1 LLANAVAVSVTRSF
15 INRENPIRFESKNIN
30 FESNTFGHCK
40 GKYVKEKW

>member
-30 FESNTFGHCK
+30 FESILLGIVK
-40 GKYVKEKW
+40 GNM

>member
-30 FESNTFGHCK
+30 FESILLAIVK
-40 GKYVKEKW
+40 VKYVKA